1 MTEITAVVAMVMVV
15 ATIGGG
21 AVLARRSMATYAAFC
36 WSLSVLFA
44 RLAVGY
50 WYRDQVR
57 PAALRWTRDE
67 EVILINVLA
76 CLVGFVLCVREAI
89 ERDRSSE

>member
-1 MTEITAVVAMVMVV
+1 M
-15 ATIGGG
+15 
-21 AVLARRSMATYAAFC
+21 
-36 WSLSVLFA
+36 
-44 RLAVGY
+44 GY